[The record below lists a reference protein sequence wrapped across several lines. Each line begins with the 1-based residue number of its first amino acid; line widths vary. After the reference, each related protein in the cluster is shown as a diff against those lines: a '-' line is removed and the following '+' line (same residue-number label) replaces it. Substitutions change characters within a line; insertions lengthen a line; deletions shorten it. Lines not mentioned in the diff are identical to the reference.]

1 MGERIRLELHFLSS
15 MPPIFRQSEPWDNG
29 KACLVSAELRVV
41 MSQSSLQ
48 RGKPLS
54 SASMQTIL
62 ADSLTVFWGDW
73 LDLRVRITQVAASGL
88 VSPLIYIL
96 AFGLGL
102 GSSLDQVTQPSAGEN
117 YLQFILPGM
126 VALSSMAISFG
137 GTTFSI
143 CGERLFTKTFEEM
156 LLLPVHPLAL
166 FLGKMLAGVVRG
178 LMTSGSVIL
187 VAVLFTGKIW
197 SFLNP
202 LFLLL
207 VILNCAV
214 FSGIGVLVGLN
225 VRSLESVGLY
235 NNFLIVPMSFLGAT
249 FFDPSTLPTALKG
262 IVYLLPL
269 TYTSIGLRA
278 AAYLPLSQFPWYSIA
293 VLLVAAIALSAV
305 GAYKFSHQQ
314 D

>member
-1 MGERIRLELHFLSS
+1 MT
-15 MPPIFRQSEPWDNG
+15 
-29 KACLVSAELRVV
+29 
-41 MSQSSLQ
+41 SQ
-48 RGKPLS
+48 PLPKLGRS
-54 SASMQTIL
+54 FKGSIVRSIL

-73 LDLRVRITQVAASGL
+73 LDLRVRILQVVASGL

-102 GSSLDQVTQPSAGEN
+102 GSALSVKPPIGDT

-126 VALSSMAISFG
+126 VALSSMTISFG

-143 CGERLFTKTFEEM
+143 CGERLYSKTFEEV

-178 LMTSGSVIL
+178 LMTSASVLLI
-187 VAVLFTGKIW
+187 AILFTGNVA
-197 SFLNP
+197 FLNP

-207 VILNCAV
+207 LVLNCAV
-214 FSGIGVLVGLN
+214 FAGLGVIVGLN
-225 VRSLESVGLY
+225 VKSLEGVGLL

-249 FFDPSTLPTALKG
+249 FFDPTTLPIALKA

-278 AAYLPLSQFPWYSIA
+278 AAFLPIAEFPWYSLPILLIIA
-293 VLLVAAIALSAV
+293 MILCAI
-305 GAYKFSHQQ
+305 GAYQFAHQQ

>member
-1 MGERIRLELHFLSS
+1 MASQ
-15 MPPIFRQSEPWDNG
+15 PPLQLGKTYKVSLLRSIF
-29 KACLVSAELRVV
+29 
-41 MSQSSLQ
+41 
-48 RGKPLS
+48 
-54 SASMQTIL
+54 T
-62 ADSLTVFWGDW
+62 DSLTVFWGDW
-73 LDLRVRITQVAASGL
+73 LDLRVRILQVAASGL
-88 VSPLIYIL
+88 ISPLIYIL

-102 GSSLDQVTQPSAGEN
+102 GSALDSAMEPPVGEN

-126 VALSSMAISFG
+126 VALSSMTISFG

-143 CGERLFTKTFEEM
+143 CGERLYTKTFEEI

-178 LMTSGSVIL
+178 LMTSASVIL
-187 VAVLFTGKIW
+187 IAILFTGQF

-207 VILNCAV
+207 LVLNCSV
-214 FSGIGVLVGLN
+214 FAGLGVIVGLN
-225 VRSLESVGLY
+225 VKSLEGVGLL

-249 FFDPSTLPTALKG
+249 FFDPTTLPLILKAV
-262 IVYLLPL
+262 VYCLPL

-278 AAYLPLSQFPWYSIA
+278 AAYLPISQFPWYSIP
-293 VLLVAAIALSAV
+293 VLLLIAIALSAI
-305 GAYKFSHQQ
+305 GAYQFAHQQ